1 MEKRP
6 VSDIGHRVIKDVSR
20 TWNKRPGNQRENR
33 EQRVQ
38 AKRGTCQEVVEEI
51 RGKLPG
57 TEVASSGKGK
67 ERETLDPSAS
77 PFSEDLE
84 SVLKALEGESQSA
97 YNEGLFMYNK
107 DKSYSATCRRDAGEA
122 RLGELVRIS
131 EQLEE
136 DSNTWS
142 RIFEIQKDIPFQL
155 IGGAERQFKAVI
167 DGYKQSL
174 KSASQADKE
183 TLNNARQEFLTTASE
198 IENRAPDEKRMW
210 EEYSKLIDSKQHDI
224 QIYMNR
230 IQERLSGEVASQER
244 TTKKTLAETGV
255 ASSSQKGKGKETFVD
270 LFPEGLEEKIG
281 GVVQTLRKESVSAVE
296 QAKQEYVS
304 GVRSQAGENR
314 LGELV
319 SISGQLEE
327 DFNTWSRIFEIQK
340 DIPSRELFQLGGAE
354 RQFKA
359 VIDGYKQSLESTSQA
374 DKEILDHDRNAFLKT
389 ASEIENRALDEKR
402 MREEYS
408 ILIDSKQHDIQIYMN
423 QIQERLSGEVA
434 SRERTTK
441 KTPAE
446 TGVSSSQKGKG
457 KETSVDLFPEG
468 LKKRIDEVVQML
480 RKESISA
487 VEQAKQEYV
496 PEVRS
501 QAGENRL
508 GELVI
513 ISGQLEEDFNTWS
526 SIRDSAIRNIPSS
539 ELPRLIMVDERQFK
553 VVLDAYKQ
561 SLESTSQTDKK
572 TLDLARDAFLETPR
586 NIRDECKRWLG
597 RWETT
602 EGYGQE
608 LYHLI
613 EESTEFQEKIEHL
626 RDCSDNLVEYRNSIK
641 RLYCKFIGK
650 EEEINT
656 VQITELAKEVKGS
669 IDAIRREETSP
680 DEKKVLHEKT
690 NDLINEARNLRK
702 VLHNA
707 IKTKIVKPRFDQ
719 LSKKFEQ
726 DIGASELSEEDKL
739 KGEVERRAGIWRNNL
754 NVIPRFG

>member
-281 GVVQTLRKESVSAVE
+281 GVVQT
-296 QAKQEYVS
+296 
-304 GVRSQAGENR
+304 
-314 LGELV
+314 
-319 SISGQLEE
+319 
-327 DFNTWSRIFEIQK
+327 
-340 DIPSRELFQLGGAE
+340 
-354 RQFKA
+354 
-359 VIDGYKQSLESTSQA
+359 
-374 DKEILDHDRNAFLKT
+374 
-389 ASEIENRALDEKR
+389 
-402 MREEYS
+402 
-408 ILIDSKQHDIQIYMN
+408 
-423 QIQERLSGEVA
+423 
-434 SRERTTK
+434 
-441 KTPAE
+441 
-446 TGVSSSQKGKG
+446 
-457 KETSVDLFPEG
+457 
-468 LKKRIDEVVQML
+468 
-480 RKESISA
+480 
-487 VEQAKQEYV
+487 
-496 PEVRS
+496 
-501 QAGENRL
+501 
-508 GELVI
+508 
-513 ISGQLEEDFNTWS
+513 
-526 SIRDSAIRNIPSS
+526 
-539 ELPRLIMVDERQFK
+539 
-553 VVLDAYKQ
+553 
-561 SLESTSQTDKK
+561 
-572 TLDLARDAFLETPR
+572 
-586 NIRDECKRWLG
+586 
-597 RWETT
+597 
-602 EGYGQE
+602 
-608 LYHLI
+608 
-613 EESTEFQEKIEHL
+613 
-626 RDCSDNLVEYRNSIK
+626 
-641 RLYCKFIGK
+641 
-650 EEEINT
+650 
-656 VQITELAKEVKGS
+656 
-669 IDAIRREETSP
+669 
-680 DEKKVLHEKT
+680 
-690 NDLINEARNLRK
+690 
-702 VLHNA
+702 
-707 IKTKIVKPRFDQ
+707 
-719 LSKKFEQ
+719 
-726 DIGASELSEEDKL
+726 
-739 KGEVERRAGIWRNNL
+739 
-754 NVIPRFG
+754 